1 MGHPCVPRV
10 GLTRVTITPK
20 PEKEGA
26 ELVGGGGG
34 ADTRRK
40 GLKEDF
46 M

>member
-1 MGHPCVPRV
+1 MCWINEG
-10 GLTRVTITPK
+10 GN
-20 PEKEGA
+20 KEQRWEQGA
-26 ELVGGGGG
+26 ELVGGGG